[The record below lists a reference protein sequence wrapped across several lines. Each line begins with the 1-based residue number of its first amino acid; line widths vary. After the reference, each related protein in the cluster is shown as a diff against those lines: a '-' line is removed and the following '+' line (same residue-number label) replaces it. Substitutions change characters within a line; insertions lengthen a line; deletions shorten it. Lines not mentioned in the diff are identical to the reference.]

1 MLSDYCMKKQMH
13 KKIARYEPDNSI
25 KKGYLSLINE
35 IIDEIYNNKWL
46 IYQFFKRDFIAGYK
60 QTFLGVFW
68 ALLLPLI
75 AVSAFIFLNRSGILV
90 TGNISLPY
98 PVYAVFSISY
108 WLLFSTTTTS
118 SANTL
123 VSAGPM
129 IVKINF
135 SKKSLILASAG
146 QAILVFAIQFLLLLC
161 LFCYYKIHPSYY
173 ILFTPF
179 FMLPLLLL
187 ALGLGF
193 FLSVLNGISREVG
206 TIIPSFLMF
215 FLFVT
220 PILYQKPMQGISLI
234 FATYNPI
241 YYLIT
246 VPREIVLGSGLVI
259 EWTGYAYSYLL
270 SILFFVFCLIT
281 FHLIEP
287 RIAERI

>member
-1 MLSDYCMKKQMH
+1 MPKKMTT
-13 KKIARYEPDNSI
+13 YEPDNSL
-25 KKGYLSLINE
+25 KTGYLSLINE
-35 IIDEIYNNKWL
+35 IINEIYSNKWL

-68 ALLLPLI
+68 ALLIPLI
-75 AVSAFIFLNRSGILV
+75 AVSAFFFLNKSGILSI
-90 TGNISLPY
+90 GNILLPY
-98 PVYAVFSISY
+98 PVYAVFSMSY

-118 SANTL
+118 SASSL
-123 VSAGPM
+123 VNAGPM

-135 SKKSLILASAG
+135 SKKSLVLASAG
-146 QAILVFAIQFLLLLC
+146 QAVLVFAIQFLLLVSL
-161 LFCYYKIHPSYY
+161 LYYYRIYPSYY

-179 FMLPLLLL
+179 FMLPLLFL

-206 TIIPSFLMF
+206 TIIPSFLML

-220 PILYQKPMQGISLI
+220 PILYQKPVQGISSI

-241 YYLIT
+241 YYLVAI
-246 VPREIVLGSGLVI
+246 PREAILGNGFSI
-259 EWTGYAYSYLL
+259 EWTGYVYSYLI
-270 SILFFVFCLIT
+270 SIFFFVLCLIT